1 MIRNLL
7 EQLIILP
14 MELLNNIDY
23 RWTITFVTVLFIFMS
38 VIIYDETIW
47 IESADVVYVDKCLSR
62 QK

>member
-1 MIRNLL
+1 MIRNLM